1 MKYQLICQGRLVAG
15 VNKKKCIDRIQR
27 ITKLSEE
34 KVLTTLLNG
43 RPRKIFTSND
53 KYRVKKFGHAF
64 HNAGLDIVIQNQ
76 AGSIYEFGRD
86 ISSNNSS
93 NAPFT

>member
-1 MKYQLICQGRLVAG
+1 MEYQLICQGRLLVG

-43 RPRKIFTSND
+43 RPRKIFASRD
-53 KYRVKKFGHAF
+53 RYRVEKFGHAF
-64 HNAGLDIVIQNQ
+64 RNAGLDIIIQN
-76 AGSIYEFGRD
+76 
-86 ISSNNSS
+86 
-93 NAPFT
+93 